1 QEFQQAK
8 ENYEYQKKRYEISS
22 ESFKRDSVQ
31 TTSQLRQLDESE
43 KRMFRS
49 LDGVQA
55 ILENLIVTAPIN
67 GQLTTVELQ
76 QGQSINRG
84 ERIGQVDILDNYKI
98 RVGVDEFH
106 LSRITTGLEGS
117 FNFAGQTHEL
127 VITKVYPV

>member
-1 QEFQQAK
+1 
-8 ENYEYQKKRYEISS
+8 
-22 ESFKRDSVQ
+22 
-31 TTSQLRQLDESE
+31 
-43 KRMFRS
+43 MFRS

-106 LSRITTGLEGS
+106 LSRITTGLEGLS
-117 FNFAGQTHEL
+117 TLPAKPMN
-127 VITKVYPV
+127 